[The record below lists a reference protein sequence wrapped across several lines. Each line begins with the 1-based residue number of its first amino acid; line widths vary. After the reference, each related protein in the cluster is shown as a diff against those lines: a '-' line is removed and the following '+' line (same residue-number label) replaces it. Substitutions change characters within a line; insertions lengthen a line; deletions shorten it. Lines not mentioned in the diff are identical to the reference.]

1 MSTLLEANNELAQY
15 IVDQI
20 TGRLSIVL
28 TNAKILDGIMYANY
42 NDTEHTIQLLMIGGN
57 ENDVE
62 NIHIIVK
69 SSSIE
74 LIDNLNIADDEGSR
88 LVRAA
93 GQAYLSSKA
102 LFESC
107 DNSSTMYDDIQ
118 DIHGKACARLGELLA
133 MSIYNNTGVNLQELS
148 VETFDVEPAKYG
160 TIDVDV
166 SITPTFD
173 VDDKL
178 TEYRIS
184 CSDVEELPDEL
195 VIEVIKDGAI
205 YEAFES
211 MLIAKLAIHNFGNDI
226 DHVELYNL

>member
-1 MSTLLEANNELAQY
+1 MTILLEANKELAQY

-20 TGRLSIVL
+20 TTRLGIVL
-28 TNAKILDGIMYANY
+28 SNAKITDGIMTANY
-42 NDTEHTIQLLMIGGN
+42 NDAEHTITLLMIGGN
-57 ENDVE
+57 DDVE
-62 NIHIIVK
+62 NIHIIIK

-102 LFESC
+102 LFERC
-107 DNSSTMYDDIQ
+107 DNSNTLYDDIQ
-118 DIHGKACARLGELLA
+118 DIHGKACSRLGELLA
-133 MSIYNNTGVNLQELS
+133 MSIYNNTGVNFQELS
-148 VETFDVEPAKYG
+148 VESFETEPAKYG

-184 CSDVEELPDEL
+184 CDEVDELPDEL

-205 YEAFES
+205 YEAFEG
-211 MLIAKLAIHNFGNDI
+211 MLIAKVAIHNFGNDI
-226 DHVELYNL
+226 DHVAMYNL